1 MNIQPILLSAASS
14 NAAEEFVKLDPY
26 GLGMTAMAML
36 VVIFVL
42 AFAAITFQ
50 NIDNLIKFF
59 TKLLTKKPQ
68 EVEVPVKTE
77 KVSTSGDEIAAI
89 AMALHLYVG
98 NLHDNESL
106 TLTINKISRVYSPW
120 SSKIYGIM
128 NRAVKANPYT
138 K

>member
-1 MNIQPILLSAASS
+1 MIPILLEVGPTT
-14 NAAEEFVKLDPY
+14 AAEEFVKLDPY
-26 GLGMTAMAML
+26 GVGMAAMAML

-50 NIDNLIKFF
+50 NIDNLIMFF
-59 TKLLTKKPQ
+59 TKLFTQKRKK
-68 EVEVPVKTE
+68 EEEPVKAE
-77 KVSTSGDEIAAI
+77 KVKSSGDEIAAI
-89 AMALHLYVG
+89 AMALHLYK
-98 NLHDNESL
+98 NELHDSESL

-128 NRAVKANPYT
+128 NKAVKANPYS